1 MLLSQK
7 RFHLIGDI
15 EDLAFVVRFDRKTL
29 HYGDF
34 TRESPANDSRCDSD
48 ARRDHADAPP
58 RVRE

>member
-29 HYGDF
+29 HCRDF
-34 TRESPANDSRCDSD
+34 TRESP
-48 ARRDHADAPP
+48 
-58 RVRE
+58 V